1 MGSPLKLAMQALAM
15 MGVGILASLL
25 VWKLTHEPPPPKVGA
40 PAPGFSLPRL
50 DGSGSISLR
59 SLRGKVVVL
68 NFFQS
73 ACNGC
78 KQESP
83 MLERLWRQDRRRGV
97 VVLGVDAFELSRG
110 DGTRFVR
117 AYGLTYPIVFD
128 GIGLVAGNSYAV
140 FNLPVTYVLNRKGRI
155 VGGELLGALNNA
167 TYEQTLRRYI
177 DAAVRS

>member
-1 MGSPLKLAMQALAM
+1 
-15 MGVGILASLL
+15 
-25 VWKLTHEPPPPKVGA
+25 
-40 PAPGFSLPRL
+40 
-50 DGSGSISLR
+50 
-59 SLRGKVVVL
+59 
-68 NFFQS
+68 
-73 ACNGC
+73 
-78 KQESP
+78 